1 MLYDIYICVYICIYI
16 CVYIYICIYMS
27 LGAKGL
33 RDLSESVKHMY
44 MGNPFSV

>member
-1 MLYDIYICVYICIYI
+1 
-16 CVYIYICIYMS
+16 MS

-33 RDLSESVKHMY
+33 RDVSESVKHMY